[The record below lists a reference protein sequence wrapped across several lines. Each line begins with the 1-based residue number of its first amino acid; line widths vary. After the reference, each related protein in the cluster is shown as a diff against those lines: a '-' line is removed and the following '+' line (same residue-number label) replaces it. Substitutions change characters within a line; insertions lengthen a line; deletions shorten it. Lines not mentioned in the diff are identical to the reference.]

1 MQWRCSNENAAKKRH
16 AHSAPTAFMAGSSFA
31 FHIAA
36 NVWDS
41 PVVGTLAIFD
51 RARREVLDGTESL
64 SSSLYC
70 SSRLSSFIAAYH
82 PPFGHR
88 FAALP
93 NFSPRPCLLLSCCS
107 SFFRALIPGSD
118 FRLRRSV

>member
-16 AHSAPTAFMAGSSFA
+16 AHSAPTAFMAGSSVA

-51 RARREVLDGTESL
+51 RARCEVLDGTE
-64 SSSLYC
+64 
-70 SSRLSSFIAAYH
+70 RLSSPLLNLEIGF
-82 PPFGHR
+82 R
-88 FAALP
+88 SP
-93 NFSPRPCLLLSCCS
+93 NFVP
-107 SFFRALIPGSD
+107 D
-118 FRLRRSV
+118 FLQLRLAYGNGARVFPHCPVDVGQHFDTLHCV